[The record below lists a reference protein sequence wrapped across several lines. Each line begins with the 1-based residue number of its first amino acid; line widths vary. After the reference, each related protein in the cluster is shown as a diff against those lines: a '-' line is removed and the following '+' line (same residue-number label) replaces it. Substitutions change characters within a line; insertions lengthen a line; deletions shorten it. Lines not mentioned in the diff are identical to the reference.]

1 MKFNKPPRL
10 SAWLLG
16 WLLKDEGNTA
26 LGDFEEYFNEL
37 AAEHGVQ
44 RARWWYRGQ
53 VLRLVPDQ
61 LAERALWQLV
71 MFKSYIVLGF
81 RALRK
86 DKVSSVINIAGLS
99 AAIGIALVIF
109 VFTQEI
115 NTFEDFHVN
124 GDRTYLIGHTV
135 EEDGALY
142 KFGTTPTPLGSLL
155 VTEIP
160 QIERAVRYSEQD
172 VLVQSGDDTFRET
185 LSFADDGFFDMLTF
199 PLESG
204 EGSALVDPS
213 GVVISRKM
221 ARKYFRGADPIG
233 KDVELTYGNGRT
245 ETLVVRGVSAPFP
258 LKSSLKFDFLVS
270 FEKLPAIGGPD
281 PADWAS
287 FADGT
292 FIQLRSP
299 DDAEAV
305 EAQLAN
311 YVLAQNDA
319 SASWQV
325 RSYFLDNVQNPN
337 PFSAWAIHDRL
348 LSAPPIW
355 ESIGVGIVG
364 LLVLL
369 IVCFNYITISLGSVH
384 RRIREIGIR
393 KASGA
398 EKRQLITQFLT
409 ENLVLCSVALLGG
422 LVIAQMVVLPLFYDS
437 TNMALHVD
445 LFGNPGVWAF
455 LLGALAFIGL
465 VSGAYPAFYVSSFQ
479 PVEILRGKLKLAEK
493 KGLMGVLTTA
503 QFVLTIMTIS
513 VALFL
518 VSLDDALTE
527 KDWGYDEEGL
537 VMVRLSTPG
546 EIIKLRQDVSGRSNV
561 ASVAGAAHHIGST
574 QKMISVDTE
583 GTEAQVLYYGVGP
596 EYLATMGLK
605 IAAGRDFGVD
615 AVADSSTS
623 IVINRTFAT
632 ERGWDNPIGMD
643 VRIGEQLFQVAG
655 MVEDF
660 MIYPLKGSAFP
671 AVFGLVPDSAFRF
684 MAVRTPDKAYQ
695 PAESVEVFRQVDVF
709 SEYDLILRL
718 TVQVTRFL
726 GFFALFISC
735 MGLFGMASQRA
746 ARRMKEVGIRKTMG
760 ASPLNLVFLVNRGFL
775 FMLLTAT
782 CIATPVCWMVLSAA
796 LSLAPMDIPM
806 SVQPFILAN
815 LLVAAL
821 AAVSLSLQTR
831 RLVRTNPA
839 DVLRYE

>member
-1 MKFNKPPRL
+1 MKFNKPPRMA
-10 SAWLLG
+10 AWLLG

-26 LGDFEEYFNEL
+26 LGDFEEYYNDL
-37 AAEHGVQ
+37 AAEHGER

-61 LAERALWQLV
+61 LSERALWQLI
-71 MFKSYIVLGF
+71 MFRSYIVLGF

-86 DKVSSVINIAGLS
+86 DKVSSVINVAGLS
-99 AAIGIALVIF
+99 AAIGIALVMF
-109 VFTQEI
+109 VFIQEI
-115 NTFEDFHVN
+115 NTFDDFHEQ

-135 EEDGALY
+135 EEDGESYA
-142 KFGTTPTPLGSLL
+142 FGTSPTPLGPLL
-155 VTEIP
+155 ATEISH
-160 QIERAVRYSEQD
+160 IERAVRYAEQD
-172 VLVQSGDDTFRET
+172 VVVQAGDDQFRET
-185 LSFADDGFFDMLTF
+185 LSFADAGFFDMLSF
-199 PLESG
+199 PLDRG
-204 EGSALVDPS
+204 DGSALVDPS
-213 GVVISRKM
+213 GVVISQKV
-221 ARKYFRGADPIG
+221 ARKYFRGTDAIG
-233 KDVELTYGNGRT
+233 KEVAFTYGNGQK
-245 ETLVVRGVSAPFP
+245 ETLVVRGVSADFP
-258 LKSSLKFDFLVS
+258 VKSSLKFDFLVS
-270 FEKLPAIGGPD
+270 FEKLPATGGPD
-281 PADWAS
+281 PGDWAS

-299 DDAEAV
+299 DDAQAV

-325 RSYFLDNVQNPN
+325 RSYFLDNIRNPN
-337 PFSAWAIHDRL
+337 PFTAWAVHDRL
-348 LSAPPIW
+348 LSAPPVW
-355 ESIGVGIVG
+355 ESIGVGVVG

-369 IVCFNYITISLGSVH
+369 VVCFNYITISLGSVH
-384 RRIREIGIR
+384 RRLREIGIR

-409 ENLVLCSVALLGG
+409 ENLVLCLVALLGG

-455 LLGALAFIGL
+455 LLGALVFIGL
-465 VSGAYPAFYVSSFQ
+465 VSGAYPAFYISSFQ

-493 KGLMGVLTTA
+493 KGLMGVLTTV

-518 VSLDDALTE
+518 VSLDDALTDT
-527 KDWGYDEEGL
+527 DWGYDEEGL
-537 VMVRLSTPG
+537 VMVPVSTTDDFVRM
-546 EIIKLRQDVSGRSNV
+546 RQDFSGLPHV
-561 ASVAGAAHHIGST
+561 VGVAGAAHHIGST
-574 QKMISVDTE
+574 QKMVSVDTE
-583 GTEAQVLYYGVGP
+583 GTEAQVMFFGVGP
-596 EYLATMGLK
+596 EYLSTMGLQV
-605 IAAGRDFGVD
+605 AAGRMFRDD

-632 ERGWDNPIGMD
+632 DRGWDNPVGMD
-643 VRIGEQLFQVAG
+643 VRIGEHLFQVAG

-671 AVFGLVPDSAFRF
+671 VVFGLVPDNAFRYI
-684 MAVRTPDKAYQ
+684 AVRTPNTAFQ
-695 PAESVEVFRQVDVF
+695 PAESVEAFRQVDVF
-709 SEYDLILRL
+709 REYDLILRL

-726 GFFALFISC
+726 GIFALLISC

-746 ARRMKEVGIRKTMG
+746 ARRMREVGIRKTMG
-760 ASPLNLVFLVNRGFL
+760 ASPLNVVFLVNRSFL

-782 CIATPVCWMVLSAA
+782 CIATPVCWLMLSAA
-796 LSLAPMDIPM
+796 LSLSPMDIPM
-806 SVQPFILAN
+806 SIQPFILTN
-815 LLVAAL
+815 VLVAVL
-821 AAVSLSLQTR
+821 AAVSLSHQTR

-839 DVLRYE
+839 DVLRCE